1 MIPDIKK
8 SKKRNARTN
17 KKRTYTRK
25 RRGTNK
31 TSRKRGGASDADVS
45 DYINIHQPGLND
57 RDGVKVKVHLKEGVK
72 EGGKTGVFEGSLMR
86 TRPLKEGGI
95 LFTIKLGV
103 NECQPFD
110 SQYIE
115 KIVYKDSLKGKE
127 DILWKERNIYRKMRE
142 SYRKMADSLSRF
154 FIKKKV
160 ERPV

>member
-17 KKRTYTRK
+17 KKRSHTRK

-57 RDGVKVKVHLKEGVK
+57 REGGVKVKVYLKEGVK
-72 EGGKTGVFEGSLMR
+72 EGGKTGVFEGSLMS

-95 LFTIKLGV
+95 LFTIKPEPVRVARAALAV
-103 NECQPFD
+103 PVQ
-110 SQYIE
+110 
-115 KIVYKDSLKGKE
+115 
-127 DILWKERNIYRKMRE
+127 LWTLVAELWSI
-142 SYRKMADSLSRF
+142 
-154 FIKKKV
+154 
-160 ERPV
+160 

>member
-17 KKRTYTRK
+17 KKRSHTRK

-31 TSRKRGGASDADVS
+31 TSRKRGGASDANVS

-57 RDGVKVKVHLKEGVK
+57 RDGVKVKVYLKEGVK

-95 LFTIKLGV
+95 AFTIKTGV
-103 NECQPFD
+103 TEYPFD

-115 KIVYKDSLKGKE
+115 KIVDKDSLNGKE
-127 DILWKERNIYRKMRE
+127 YILWKERNIYRKMRD
-142 SYRKMADSLSRF
+142 SYRKMADSLSKR
-154 FIKKKV
+154 
-160 ERPV
+160 R

>member
-17 KKRTYTRK
+17 KKRSHTRK

-57 RDGVKVKVHLKEGVK
+57 RDGGVKVKVYLKEGVK

-103 NECQPFD
+103 NECYPFD

-115 KIVYKDSLKGKE
+115 KIVNKDSLKGKE

-142 SYRKMADSLSRF
+142 SYRKMRDSLLKR
-154 FIKKKV
+154 
-160 ERPV
+160 R